1 MSRTPSLRR
10 YQADSTRVVLNGSD
24 TMAEEL
30 GAASMSVDEPLPPA
44 IAARLKRRGGAA
56 TIYDI
61 AELAG
66 VNPSTVSR
74 ALSKPGRISAPTEAK
89 IRAAAQRLHFRFNP
103 MARALPTGRSHTLA
117 LVVADITNPV
127 VFGIVRGAEQAA
139 SAAGYTLVI
148 AESQESG
155 ETEAETIERLIP
167 SVDGLVLATTR
178 LSDERIVDIAA
189 RKPVVLINRA
199 VEAVPSVLSDV
210 ETGVAALLDHLH
222 DQGHHSI
229 AYLAGP
235 ETSWISKRRFE
246 KMLDASDRLGFALV
260 EIGPNPP
267 TIEGG
272 RAAYRRVL
280 AARPTAVI
288 AFNDLIAIGLMQAAA
303 EQGVR
308 VPEDLSVAGFDDIF
322 GSELI
327 SPPLTTV
334 RAQLVEAGE
343 NAVVAL
349 LTSLDGDEPTTDT
362 HLLETRLVV
371 RGSTGPVS

>member
-1 MSRTPSLRR
+1 MPDEEGAANLAVAKS
-10 YQADSTRVVLNGSD
+10 
-24 TMAEEL
+24 EEL
-30 GAASMSVDEPLPPA
+30 TAKL
-44 IAARLKRRGGAA
+44 RRRGGAA

-74 ALSKPGRISAPTEAK
+74 ALSKPGRISAATEAK
-89 IRAAAQRLHFRFNP
+89 IRAAADQLNFRFNP

-155 ETEAETIERLIP
+155 EAEAEAIERLMP
-167 SVDGLVLATTR
+167 SVDGLVMATTR
-178 LSDERIVDIAA
+178 LSDERIVDIAG

-199 VEAVPSVLSDV
+199 VDSVR
-210 ETGVAALLDHLH
+210 GVLPDIESGVIELLAHLTEL
-222 DQGHHSI
+222 GHRSI
-229 AYLAGP
+229 VYLAGP
-235 ETSWISKRRFE
+235 ETSWISDRRFE
-246 KMLDASDRLGFALV
+246 HMLEASERLGLGLV
-260 EIGPNPP
+260 EIGPNAP
-267 TIEGG
+267 TIDGG
-272 RAAYRRVL
+272 RAALRRVI
-280 AARPTAVI
+280 AARATAAI
-288 AFNDLIAIGLMQAAA
+288 AFNDLMAIGLMQAAA
-303 EQGVR
+303 DAGVV
-308 VPEDLSVAGFDDIF
+308 VPGQLSVSGFDDIF

-343 NAVVAL
+343 RAVTDLLATLAGETDKSSSPL
-349 LTSLDGDEPTTDT
+349 LTTSLI
-362 HLLETRLVV
+362 V
-371 RGSTGPVS
+371 RGSTGIVPQPDNATAR

>member
-1 MSRTPSLRR
+1 MS
-10 YQADSTRVVLNGSD
+10 DGV
-24 TMAEEL
+24 
-30 GAASMSVDEPLPPA
+30 SVDLDGEIPPEL
-44 IAARLKRRGGAA
+44 AARVRRRGGAA

-74 ALSKPGRISAPTEAK
+74 ALSKPGRISATTEAK
-89 IRAAAQRLHFRFNP
+89 IRVAAEKLNFRFNP

-127 VFGIVRGAEQAA
+127 VFGIVRGAEKAA

-155 ETEAETIERLIP
+155 EAEAEAIERLMP
-167 SVDGLVLATTR
+167 SVDGVVMATSR
-178 LSDERIVDIAA
+178 LSNERIVDIAS

-199 VEAVPSVLSDV
+199 VEGVAGVLPDV
-210 ETGVAALLDHLH
+210 ESGVSELLTHLT
-222 DQGHHSI
+222 DLGHRSI
-229 AYLAGP
+229 AYVSGP
-235 ETSWISKRRFE
+235 ATSWISDKRFE
-246 KMLDASDRLGFALV
+246 QMLEATGRLGFSLV
-260 EIGPNPP
+260 EIGPNSP

-272 RAAYRRVL
+272 RAALRRVL
-280 AARPTAVI
+280 AARPTAVV

-303 EQGVR
+303 EKGLA
-308 VPEDLSVAGFDDIF
+308 VPDQLSVAGFDDIF

-327 SPPLTTV
+327 TPPLTTV

-343 NAVVAL
+343 RAVATL
-349 LTSLDGDEPTTDT
+349 LSRLAGDGGDGVLPLLATT
-362 HLLETRLVV
+362 LIV
-371 RGSTGPVS
+371 RGSTGVPPQL